1 MPITERRTFLKLALL
16 AAPVIGTRVWSSPA
30 RGLSSEARKKRIVI
44 VGGGPGGCKGRW
56 NPGCERGGKL
66 LTLCPECS
74 AVEVALSISNARIP
88 VIATIGICTA

>member
-44 VGGGPGGCKGRW
+44 VGAGPGWMQGALESGLRAA
-56 NPGCERGGKL
+56 R
-66 LTLCPECS
+66 
-74 AVEVALSISNARIP
+74 EVADAVS
-88 VIATIGICTA
+88 